1 MLSRYSFVCVFVCR
15 TVKEM
20 LEKIAELYHNRSQL
34 KLLNSE
40 MSHLLDAADDE
51 MTLLRSENDGFRR
64 QVKALEQIVV
74 DGQHVE
80 AQLCSSSLRDDLD
93 VKQSTEIT
101 LQVLEEECNA
111 MKERNKKLIAEV
123 QMLQQQR
130 EQDKM
135 SLSKF
140 SAALKNIEFR
150 TEEAQLELQQRDEV
164 IQQSKLQLK
173 QAEETVEEYTNVI
186 KLRRANQELRSH
198 LEDREDEASLV
209 TLGDLM
215 EEKKASHVPGMSFA
229 EELKLLASQNEI
241 KSMMAPSMDSSQE
254 ETDATEPT
262 SAPVLSQQTNRY
274 TKVKEPSTHKVFV
287 LCLAIIIILVIVAAG
302 NHARYF
308 DFPPIHNLWRS
319 VHLILQPYFSV
330 HYGAL
335 PPV

>member
-1 MLSRYSFVCVFVCR
+1 MDVSDENM

-20 LEKIAELYHNRSQL
+20 LEKIAELDHNRSQL

-51 MTLLRSENDGFRR
+51 MTLLRSENEGFRR

-80 AQLCSSSLRDDLD
+80 AQPCSSSLRDDLD

-135 SLSKF
+135 SLSEF

-209 TLGDLM
+209 TLSILM
-215 EEKKASHVPGMSFA
+215 EEKKASHIPGMSFA
-229 EELKLLASQNEI
+229 EELKLLGTPNEI
-241 KSMMAPSMDSSQE
+241 KSTMAPSMDSSQE

-262 SAPVLSQQTNRY
+262 SAPVLSQQTNRC
-274 TKVKEPSTHKVFV
+274 TQAKEPSTQKVVV
-287 LCLAIIIILVIVAAG
+287 LCMAIIIILVILAAG

-308 DFPPIHNLWRS
+308 DFRPVHNLWRS
-319 VHLILQPYFSV
+319 VHLILQPYLSV